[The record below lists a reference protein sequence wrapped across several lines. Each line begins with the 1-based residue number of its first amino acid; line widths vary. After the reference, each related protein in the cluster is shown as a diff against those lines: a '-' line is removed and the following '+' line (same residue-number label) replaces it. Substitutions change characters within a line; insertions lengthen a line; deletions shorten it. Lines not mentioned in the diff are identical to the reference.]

1 MEYRFID
8 VLLFTVDHR
17 EPFQLMITPP
27 SPTAIAAK
35 LVKVELEVEVVLLA
49 SMLTAFR
56 FDDVGLSV
64 LAPVIACAYT
74 TEPAESKDAIS
85 STNAILNENFILDF
99 HLPQKFNQCL
109 QRNRANIIL

>member
-1 MEYRFID
+1 

-17 EPFQLMITPP
+17 EPFQLMMTPP

-35 LVKVELEVEVVLLA
+35 LVKVEFDVEVALLA

-56 FDDVGLSV
+56 FADVGLSV

-74 TEPAESKDAIS
+74 TEPAEIKVVIS
-85 STNAILNENFILDF
+85 STNASLKENFIIYF
-99 HLPQKFNQCL
+99 HLPQKFNHCL